1 MKFFKSKCNFFTVSL
16 AISAVKCTSCA
27 GMGTVQAQ
35 EESAAWV
42 DPRSRASATVNELI
56 SIVGMNFEVTL
67 F

>member
-1 MKFFKSKCNFFTVSL
+1 
-16 AISAVKCTSCA
+16 
-27 GMGTVQAQ
+27 MGTVQAQ